1 MNNLLRTRRDAML
14 AALERHFGDSASWSR
29 PEGGYF
35 NWLNLPEGVDA
46 GELLARATEAGVTYC
61 KGTDFYPDGRG
72 ASSLRLAYSFPSP
85 DEIERGVAILA
96 ELAGEMKNNA

>member
-35 NWLNLPEGVDA
+35 NWLDLPEGVDA

-72 ASSLRLAYSFPSP
+72 AGSLRLAYSFPSP
-85 DEIERGVAILA
+85 DEIERGIAILA